1 MGNFKIEEGRS
12 SYGTKIKVIGVGGGG
27 GNMIG
32 TMIKEYP
39 DLDIDLIVANTDRQ
53 ALDRSNAFTKIQ
65 IGEKITRGLGAGM
78 KPEVGKASAEESYDE
93 LKSAFENTD
102 IVFVAAG
109 LGGGTGTGAAPVVAQ
124 AAKECGALAVSVVT
138 MPFAYEGK
146 KRRLLADRGLEEL
159 RKESDSVIV
168 ILNEKLVSLVDK
180 RMSIPDSL
188 KIADGVLTRAV
199 GGMSSVILG
208 NGDINIDFADV
219 RTIMSHRGM
228 AIMSVG
234 DAVGENAAQE
244 AMKEAIQSPLLD
256 DVSIDGALGVLVHF
270 RHHPS
275 ASLNDIN
282 DALKIVNDS
291 ADDMADIIFG
301 TTSDDTLD
309 EGKVE
314 VTIVATGFEI
324 PANNSVDAN
333 EIAKK
338 ESEKAV
344 EKREYVMRIRKAS
357 GGEGFDSESYLDQLD
372 TPPCRRHQID

>member
-1 MGNFKIEEGRS
+1 MGNFKVEESHGT
-12 SYGTKIKVIGVGGGG
+12 YGTKIKVIGVGGGG
-27 GNMIG
+27 GNMIS

-53 ALDRSNAFTKIQ
+53 ALDKSKAYTKLQ

-102 IVFVAAG
+102 IVFIAAG

-138 MPFAYEGK
+138 LPFAREGK
-146 KRRLLADRGLEEL
+146 KRRLLADQGLAEL

-168 ILNEKLVSLVDK
+168 ILNEKLVSLIDR
-180 RMSIPDSL
+180 RMSVSDSL
-188 KIADGVLTRAV
+188 KIVDGVLTRAV

-234 DAVGENAAQE
+234 EAVGESAAQE

-256 DVSIDGALGVLVHF
+256 DISIDGAQGVLVHF
-270 RHHPS
+270 KHHPDTP
-275 ASLNDIN
+275 LYDIN
-282 DALKIVNDS
+282 EAMEIVNDS
-291 ADDMADIIFG
+291 ADDYADIIFG
-301 TTSDDTLD
+301 TTADASME
-309 EGKVE
+309 EGRVE

-324 PANNSVDAN
+324 PATQTITP
-333 EIAKK
+333 EK
-338 ESEKAV
+338 EVQKEAI
-344 EKREYVMRIRKAS
+344 KRDYVMRIKRAS
-357 GGEGFDSESYLDQLD
+357 GGEGFDSEAYLDQLD
-372 TPPCRRHQID
+372 TPPCIRHQMD

>member
-1 MGNFKIEEGRS
+1 MGNFKVEESHGT
-12 SYGTKIKVIGVGGGG
+12 YGTKIKVIGVGGGG
-27 GNMIG
+27 GNMIS

-53 ALDRSNAFTKIQ
+53 ALDKSKAYTKIQ

-78 KPEVGKASAEESYDE
+78 KPEIGKASAEESYDE

-109 LGGGTGTGAAPVVAQ
+109 LGGGTGTGAGPIVAR
-124 AAKECGALAVSVVT
+124 AAKECGALAVCVVT
-138 MPFAYEGK
+138 LPFAREGK
-146 KRRLLADRGLEEL
+146 KRRLLADQGLAEL

-168 ILNEKLVSLVDK
+168 ILNEKLVSLVD
-180 RMSIPDSL
+180 RHASVTDSL
-188 KIADGVLTRAV
+188 KIVDGVLTRAV

-234 DAVGENAAQE
+234 EAVGDSAAQE

-256 DVSIDGALGVLVHF
+256 DISIDGAQGVLVHF
-270 RHHPS
+270 KHHPDTP
-275 ASLNDIN
+275 LYDIN
-282 DALKIVNDS
+282 EAMDIVNNS
-291 ADDMADIIFG
+291 ADDYADIIFG
-301 TTSDDTLD
+301 TTSDASLED
-309 EGKVE
+309 GKVE

-324 PANNSVDAN
+324 PASSTPSVEKQAEKDT
-333 EIAKK
+333 IKK
-338 ESEKAV
+338 E
-344 EKREYVMRIRKAS
+344 YVRRFKKVS
-357 GGEGFDSESYLDQLD
+357 GGDGYDSEAYLDQLD
-372 TPPCRRHQID
+372 TPPSRRYQMD